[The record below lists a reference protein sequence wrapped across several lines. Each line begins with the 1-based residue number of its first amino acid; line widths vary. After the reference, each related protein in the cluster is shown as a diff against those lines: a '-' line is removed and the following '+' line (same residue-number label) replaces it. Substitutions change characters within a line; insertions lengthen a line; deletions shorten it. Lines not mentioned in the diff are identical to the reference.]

1 MQIAAYAQSK
11 FATLEGITGANVY
24 ISTTEIGRVEIVSYT
39 SDELKEAYGAFVAS
53 AKLWSYLKGYRPG
66 IV

>member
-1 MQIAAYAQSK
+1 MQIAAYGVAK
-11 FATLEGITGANVY
+11 FGNVPLCGANVY
-24 ISTTEIGRVEIVSYT
+24 ISTTEVGRVEIVSYT

-66 IV
+66 IA